1 MVRWQE
7 PLLECVP
14 NFSEGSDPAVVEA
27 LQKAILAVPGVRLLH
42 VDTGADANR
51 TVFTFA
57 GPPIAVTEAAIAS
70 AEVALARIDMRQHM
84 GSHPRIGALDV
95 CPFVPLGPATM
106 AEAKQAANALA
117 ERLGARGVPV
127 WLYEESARAPHLR
140 KLSDCRKGEY
150 EGLAQKLIRPEW
162 RPDFGPSA
170 PHPTAGA
177 TVTGARGLLVAWNIN
192 LKHRDEELAKRIASA
207 IREKN
212 SGLPGLRA
220 IGWDQPELGVTQ
232 VSCNLTLPERLPLHV
247 VYEKVRRLALGA
259 GNDVAGSEPI
269 GLFPLETILEAGRHY
284 APRQQDETALL
295 RTAIYELG
303 LGSLRPFDPERK
315 IVENALSNP
324 PYPVA

>member
-14 NFSEGSDPAVVEA
+14 NFSEGQDPAVLEA
-27 LQKAILAVPGVRLLH
+27 LQTAILAVPGVRLLH
-42 VDTGADANR
+42 VDVGADANR

-57 GPPIAVTEAAIAS
+57 GTPTAVTQAAIAA
-70 AEVALARIDMRQHM
+70 AEVALLRIDMRKHV

-95 CPFVPLGPATM
+95 CPFVPLGAATLQD
-106 AEAKQAANALA
+106 ARQAAHALGD
-117 ERLGARGVPV
+117 RLGATGVPV
-127 WLYEESARAPHLR
+127 WLYEDSATAPHR
-140 KLSDCRKGEY
+140 SKLSDCRKGEY
-150 EGLAQKLIRPEW
+150 EGLTQKLTRPEW
-162 RPDFGPSA
+162 KPDFGPPV

-192 LKHRDEELAKRIASA
+192 LKHRDVELARRIAGA

-220 IGWDQPELGVTQ
+220 IGWDQPKLGVTQ
-232 VSCNLTLPERLPLHV
+232 VSCNLTRPDKLALHT
-247 VYEKVRRLALGA
+247 VYEKVRQLALDA

-269 GLFPLETILEAGRHY
+269 GLFPLEALLQAGRYY
-284 APRQQDETALL
+284 APQQREETALL
-295 RTAIYELG
+295 HTAIHELG
-303 LGSLRPFDPERK
+303 LDSLRPFDPERK
-315 IVENALSNP
+315 IVENALANP